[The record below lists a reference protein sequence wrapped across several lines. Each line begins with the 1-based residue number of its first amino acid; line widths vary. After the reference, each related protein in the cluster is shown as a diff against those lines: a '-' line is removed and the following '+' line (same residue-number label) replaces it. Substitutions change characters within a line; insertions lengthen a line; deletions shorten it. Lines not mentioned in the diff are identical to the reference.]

1 MYLSQQTFS
10 VLNALKKKQ
19 KFTVS
24 ASPDLVFPLFYYV
37 SFCGHYT
44 AYDAIL
50 YYKSKAMVFFFMP
63 FTARLPVAVPSLP
76 TWDQYKSR
84 FVSFLP
90 KMDTDYL

>member
-1 MYLSQQTFS
+1 MFHF
-10 VLNALKKKQ
+10 A
-19 KFTVS
+19 
-24 ASPDLVFPLFYYV
+24 
-37 SFCGHYT
+37 GI
-44 AYDAIL
+44 IL
-50 YYKSKAMVFFFMP
+50 HMMQYYKSKAMVFFFMP